1 LSTVRAVLCGVVSV
15 LVMAS
20 PAHAGSG
27 SSNGVT
33 VAVEDVVWSGYD
45 CVTHPVSVSVDAA
58 DHIGWVLAVQAG
70 PTGRQR
76 LDSTAFI
83 GVGPSVTSGGL
94 LLCPADSAGPWT
106 VNVSGRVGLTTQT
119 NFAVGFNVSKA
130 PTATT
135 LESARRTEVGTK
147 VRGDV
152 SAGTWSG
159 RAGVRVKGRKNGR
172 WVVLGHTYPRK
183 DGRFRFV
190 TPKSVSRV
198 RVDYLGDD
206 VTQPSSAGPR
216 RISTSSSR

>member
-1 LSTVRAVLCGVVSV
+1 VLCGVVWV

-33 VAVEDVVWSGYD
+33 VTVEDVVWPGYD
-45 CVTHPVSVSVDAA
+45 CVTHPLSVSVDAA

-83 GVGPSVTSGGL
+83 GLGPSTARDSL
-94 LLCPADSAGPWT
+94 LLCPADSTGPWT
-106 VNVSGRVGLTTQT
+106 VNVSGRVGLTVQT

-130 PTATT
+130 PTSTT
-135 LESARRTEVGTK
+135 LESARRTDVGTK
-147 VRGDV
+147 VRGGV
-152 SAGTWSG
+152 TAGTWPG
-159 RAGVRVKGRKNGR
+159 RAGVRVNGRKNGR

-190 TPKSVSRV
+190 TPKRVSRIS
-198 RVDYLGDD
+198 VDYLGDD
-206 VTQPSSAGPR
+206 VTEPSQAGPQ